1 MELNSARTLN
11 LFESYMKNRSFAR
24 CTQKRYLREVRVF
37 FGWLSSEQSKDD
49 AREVTSKDIHA
60 YRLYLYKQ
68 RNPGKPLS
76 EATRR
81 MMTLT
86 VRRLFSYLFKYEY
99 ILHNPFDRIN
109 PGSITEHRL
118 RKCIP
123 EKDMHVFLDGIT
135 GEKITGIRDRALFEL
150 IYGTGLR
157 IGEVCS
163 LDLTDVDLTSGKIHV
178 RAGKGNKDR
187 IVPLGPNSA
196 KWLEIYLAG
205 SRPRLGTHPA
215 RKHKER
221 NRDAFFL
228 TVQGCR
234 LSWASVSSQLKL
246 HFKRAGLD
254 PKKVCTHM
262 IRHSFAT
269 HMLEGGAGVKHVKD
283 ILGHA
288 CYESTA
294 VYTHFSVQS
303 LRRIMKRYHPGE
315 NALYSEMSQSERE
328 RITNILRGDKFT
340 AEEKS

>member
-1 MELNSARTLN
+1 MELNSAATLN
-11 LFESYMKNRSFAR
+11 LFESYLKNRSFSR
-24 CTQKRYLREVRVF
+24 WTLKRYLREIRVF
-37 FGWLSSEQSKDD
+37 FEWLSSEQEKYD
-49 AREVTSKDIHA
+49 ARDVTSTDIHA
-60 YRLYLYKQ
+60 YRLYLYNYRKA
-68 RNPGKPLS
+68 GKPLS

-81 MMTLT
+81 MMILT
-86 VRRLFSYLFKYEY
+86 TGRLYSYLFKYEY
-99 ILHNPFDRIN
+99 IIHNPFDRID

-118 RKCIP
+118 RESIA
-123 EKDMHVFLDGIT
+123 EKDMHSFLDGIEGT
-135 GEKITGIRDRALFEL
+135 EIISIRDRALFEL
-150 IYGTGLR
+150 LYGTGIR

-163 LDLTDVDLTSGKIHV
+163 LDLTDVDLTGGKIHV
-178 RAGKGNKDR
+178 RSGKGNKDR
-187 IVPLGPNSA
+187 IVPIGANSA

-221 NRDAFFL
+221 NRDALFL

-234 LSWASVSSQLKL
+234 LSWAAVNSQLKQ

-269 HMLEGGAGVKHVKD
+269 HMIEGGAGVKQVKD

-315 NALYSEMSQSERE
+315 NALYSEMSRNERQ
-328 RITNILRGDKFT
+328 RIINILKGDKIT
-340 AEEKS
+340 AEEQR